1 MLSSSNIKYTRQ
13 ELNDL
18 YKQAQKE
25 IRRNSIVKITD
36 HLSESVIKKA
46 RQGDTVF
53 TEYFPKNKF
62 SDLQND
68 VIIKIKTIFPD
79 SLITVTEIDVNGVNS
94 TSITL
99 DWSLTNV

>member
-25 IRRNSIVKITD
+25 IRRNSILKIIQ
-36 HLSESVIKKA
+36 HLSECVIKKA
-46 RQGDTVF
+46 TQGETVF

-62 SDLQND
+62 SDLQNE

-79 SLITVTEIDVNGVNS
+79 CLVTVTEIDENGVNS
-94 TSITL
+94 TSITF

>member
-1 MLSSSNIKYTRQ
+1 MLSSSTIKYTRQ

-18 YKQAQKE
+18 YKQQQKE
-25 IRRNSIVKITD
+25 IRRNSILKIIQ
-36 HLSESVIKKA
+36 HLSECVIKKA
-46 RQGDTVF
+46 IQGDTSV

-79 SLITVTEIDVNGVNS
+79 SVINVIEIDINGTNS
-94 TSITL
+94 TSITI